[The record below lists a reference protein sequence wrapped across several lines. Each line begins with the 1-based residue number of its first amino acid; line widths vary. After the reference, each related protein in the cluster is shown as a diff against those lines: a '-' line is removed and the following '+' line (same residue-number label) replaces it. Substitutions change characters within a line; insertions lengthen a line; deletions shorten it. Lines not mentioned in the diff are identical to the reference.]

1 MKYIV
6 NRIVELI
13 LDNEP
18 SIDKETMIRVDG
30 FDNIAIYEQVA
41 ARITLLLEKKGL
53 TVDARLARNKW
64 NSFKKNS
71 ENTTILQSM
80 RQHEWI
86 AKEDSITHYRNLH
99 TSNVVV
105 LMGTEDEEDK
115 GGLANCHSIT
125 PELLIKTLN
134 GKYHLVFNEDSL
146 TDQDK
151 TLIDRLYKNLFE
163 YEAVDICKLSDIAD
177 SWEGRITNSKDF
189 MELFFKGLPVWGF
202 PYRQIEL
209 TKQKDVMGRKNVLA
223 GCYRFIVRQMF
234 NSKMS
239 ITQYNKYMKKIDY
252 YNSGEA
258 ELAKYP
264 SYHECWSEQGVK
276 DYEEFS
282 KVLKEFIVGENIQEN
297 TKKLLDVDYCIVEDV
312 LDIGIPTEKKPPK
325 DKVKMLIGEPLEV
338 FANALFT
345 TLAHIKNADISV
357 NNIKFDFTQA
367 EIVCMYSDVEDEEE
381 KQQLLEIWKSICTH
395 CGGVIEYLN
404 KRMWT
409 VNENDITLTCFPKN
423 FLIPAQAYH
432 YIEEDVYVKSATAN
446 KSVSKINFS
455 TCYEVNGKSFHHD
468 FQWKFDTASSWDKNF
483 GELCQQD
490 FCNDKDGN
498 FIPLSEI
505 SKINSLIFSKI
516 GRAHV

>member
-189 MELFFKGLPVWGF
+189 MELFFKGLPVW
-202 PYRQIEL
+202 
-209 TKQKDVMGRKNVLA
+209 
-223 GCYRFIVRQMF
+223 
-234 NSKMS
+234 
-239 ITQYNKYMKKIDY
+239 
-252 YNSGEA
+252 
-258 ELAKYP
+258 
-264 SYHECWSEQGVK
+264 
-276 DYEEFS
+276 
-282 KVLKEFIVGENIQEN
+282 
-297 TKKLLDVDYCIVEDV
+297 
-312 LDIGIPTEKKPPK
+312 
-325 DKVKMLIGEPLEV
+325 
-338 FANALFT
+338 
-345 TLAHIKNADISV
+345 
-357 NNIKFDFTQA
+357 
-367 EIVCMYSDVEDEEE
+367 
-381 KQQLLEIWKSICTH
+381 
-395 CGGVIEYLN
+395 
-404 KRMWT
+404 
-409 VNENDITLTCFPKN
+409 
-423 FLIPAQAYH
+423 
-432 YIEEDVYVKSATAN
+432 
-446 KSVSKINFS
+446 
-455 TCYEVNGKSFHHD
+455 
-468 FQWKFDTASSWDKNF
+468 
-483 GELCQQD
+483 
-490 FCNDKDGN
+490 
-498 FIPLSEI
+498 
-505 SKINSLIFSKI
+505 
-516 GRAHV
+516 